1 MAAKITKITAAQAN
15 QMPAFVQRWI
25 DIGLSTEPADFDA
38 ATAAALRAY
47 DLCGLPR
54 PSVILR
60 MGSPYAA
67 TVGGALAWMIVRCLS
82 AKDLKQQVR
91 QQVRQQ
97 VWQQVEQQVRQQVE
111 QQVVR
116 QVRQQVLQQVEQ
128 QVEQQV
134 WQQVRQQVGQ
144 QVRQQVRQQ
153 VHILNA
159 ACDGF
164 LNYGSNSLWA
174 SWSAHIAF
182 MRDVLGWSDPV
193 LTERFEIEETL
204 VKSCG
209 WTWWHTDVLVIGDRP
224 VHINRDAQ
232 GRLHSLT
239 GPSIAYRDGWALHH
253 VHGVAV
259 PEYIVERPQEITC
272 GKIDAE
278 RNAEVRRVM
287 LERFGVERYMRES
300 DATVIAEIPDTHPII
315 GLRGA
320 RLIKREIPDDEP
332 IVTLDVMNSS
342 PEPDGSFRRYMLRI
356 DPQAYAGKA
365 STDVLAAMAST
376 WRNADGSLLFRRPED
391 YQPTMET

>member
-82 AKDLKQQVR
+82 AKDLKQQV
-91 QQVRQQ
+91 
-97 VWQQVEQQVRQQVE
+97 
-111 QQVVR
+111 
-116 QVRQQVLQQVEQ
+116 LQQVEQ

-134 WQQVRQQVGQ
+134 WQQVLLQVGQ
-144 QVRQQVRQQ
+144 QVEQR

-164 LNYGSNSLWA
+164 LNYGSNSLWV